1 MICALETG
9 FHPFFLFLFVINTR
23 TCPEIVCDTGGA
35 ECEINLILNNNA
47 SALSPRYCTTTFYY
61 KSTFLCDSFRFDY
74 SRLKGA
80 LQVQEGEKKKRE
92 RGWNEKLF
100 FFPFISFQ
108 KSNIVFTDLTA

>member
-80 LQVQEGEKKKRE
+80 LQVQEGEKKKKRE
-92 RGWNEKLF
+92 GVE
-100 FFPFISFQ
+100 
-108 KSNIVFTDLTA
+108 